1 MFGKWVKRLIVS
13 AVVEDINSNGR
24 IRRAL
29 REIGGEGPE
38 IRMHVSSVSQEEFPG
53 CCQDNRERILP
64 LIKKF
69 SDGTISIT
77 GDKVVVGSPIRGKVD
92 GSDE

>member
-1 MFGKWVKRLIVS
+1 MFGKWLKRLIVS

-38 IRMHVSSVSQEEFPG
+38 IRIHVSSVSQEEFSR
-53 CCQDNRERILP
+53 CCQDNQERFLP

-77 GDKVVVGSPIRGKVD
+77 EDRVVVGCPLRGEA
-92 GSDE
+92 SE